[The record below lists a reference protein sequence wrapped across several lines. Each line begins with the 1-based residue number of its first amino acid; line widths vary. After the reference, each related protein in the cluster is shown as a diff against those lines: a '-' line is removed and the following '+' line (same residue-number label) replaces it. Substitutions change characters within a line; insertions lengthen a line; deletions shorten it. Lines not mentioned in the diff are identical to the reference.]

1 MNSSLSTQLVRCGI
15 LEKRVIVR
23 IHAKDFQRQHDRF
36 EYGPVAWGLETVRVG
51 IHFLDPM
58 ECPWIES
65 VNTNLHPLS
74 IGEEE
79 A

>member
-1 MNSSLSTQLVRCGI
+1 MSSSLLVRCGI

-36 EYGPVAWGLETVRVG
+36 EYGPVTWGLETVRVG
-51 IHFLDPM
+51 IHFLDPL